1 MDCDVLCLPTEDNL
15 CEVMYVCASVL
26 ITETLSECHCC
37 FVLWTNKDATMILN
51 K

>member
-26 ITETLSECHCC
+26 ITEIRVNVIA
-37 FVLWTNKDATMILN
+37 VLYFGLIKMPR
-51 K
+51 